1 MYYYIQL
8 FILFFVLF
16 KIPYFRTS
24 IKEKDK
30 MSTKFTE
37 YKGLDLPT
45 VASEVLDFWKKENIF
60 EQSVTTRE
68 GNPLRVFLKVRLRQ
82 MDYRNSPCNG
92 TCHQRY
98 FLQI

>member
-1 MYYYIQL
+1 MNGL
-8 FILFFVLF
+8 LNCTTTFIYLCFTFFVLF

-45 VASEVLDFWKKENIF
+45 VASEVLDFEERKHI
-60 EQSVTTRE
+60 
-68 GNPLRVFLKVRLRQ
+68 
-82 MDYRNSPCNG
+82 
-92 TCHQRY
+92 
-98 FLQI
+98 